1 MSQTSKYFYGHKV
14 SELGI
19 KNKRVDYA
27 ALSKCG
33 DIVLCN
39 GIVNLFNRTIGGKL
53 VEPEL
58 VNGYLTDEDA
68 IADLQSEIEELIEE
82 QIQEVDSKRKQ
93 EIEDEISKIQK
104 QIRSLDRGTCP
115 REILQY
121 YIISDDFAERLQD
134 CTNEIVFYIDA
145 LRIYVWGVTHC
156 GTSWDYVLTDIELDD
171 DEK

>member
-1 MSQTSKYFYGHKV
+1 MSQTSKYFYGHEV

-39 GIVNLFNRTIGGKL
+39 DIVKLFNRSIGGEF
-53 VEPEL
+53 VEPKL
-58 VNGYLTDEDA
+58 VNGYLTDDDQ
-68 IADLQSEIEELIEE
+68 IQGLQS
-82 QIQEVDSKRKQ
+82 
-93 EIEDEISKIQK
+93 
-104 QIRSLDRGTCP
+104 
-115 REILQY
+115 EILQY
-121 YIISDDFAERLQD
+121 YIISDDFAELLQD

>member
-1 MSQTSKYFYGHKV
+1 MDNTAGHG
-14 SELGI
+14 ERGDACRTDHGI
-19 KNKRVDYA
+19 NF
-27 ALSKCG
+27 L
-33 DIVLCN
+33 L
-39 GIVNLFNRTIGGKL
+39 
-53 VEPEL
+53 
-58 VNGYLTDEDA
+58 
-68 IADLQSEIEELIEE
+68 EE

-104 QIRSLDRGTCP
+104 QIRSLDRGTSP

-121 YIISDDFAERLQD
+121 YIISDDFAELLQD